1 MSGPLEGIRVVDL
14 TQVVSGPLATML
26 LADQGAEV
34 VKVEPS
40 GIGGDVTRLPSFA
53 KGGIS
58 ALFVNN
64 NRGKRSLAVDLTND
78 EGRQII
84 IDLVA
89 KADVFIQNFR
99 PGAIER
105 LGLGYEELKAVNP
118 ELIYCSISGFGPDG
132 PYSDRPVLDPVIQG
146 LTSMVSR
153 QLNPQIPFPDLVR
166 NLVADKSTA
175 FTSAQAITAA
185 LFSRERTGKGQYLQ
199 IPMLDSCLYFFWV
212 DGMMDLTM
220 MDEDV
225 SPGLRLSQVYSI
237 TNTADGQ
244 LVYFAA
250 HDKHRFGLL
259 RALGRDELCEDER
272 FSSLAAISNP
282 ENFAALGEIVAK
294 EFEKVT
300 NEEIIPK
307 LIEHEVPCGPIL
319 DGEETIEDPQVVHN
333 EVLRV
338 WEHQEAGKIRQPVP
352 AARFSETPAEMRET
366 AALLGQHN
374 DEILEELKRDRETIE
389 RLREEGVIL

>member
-58 ALFVNN
+58 ALYVNN
-64 NRGKRSLAVDLTND
+64 NRGKRSLAVDLTNN
-78 EGRQII
+78 EGRQIV

-132 PYSDRPVLDPVIQG
+132 PYADRPVLDPVIQG

-185 LFSRERTGKGQYLQ
+185 LFSRERTGQGQYLQ

-250 HDKHRFGLL
+250 TDKQRFGLL
-259 RALGRDELCEDER
+259 RALGRGELCEDER
-272 FSSLAAISNP
+272 FSSLVAISNP
-282 ENFAALGEIVAK
+282 ENFSALGEIVAK
-294 EFEKVT
+294 EFEKIT

-319 DGEETIEDPQVVHN
+319 EGEETIEDPQVLHN
-333 EVLRV
+333 EVLRI

-374 DEILEELKRDRETIE
+374 DEILEELNRDKETIE
-389 RLREEGVIL
+389 RLRTEGVIL

>member
-250 HDKHRFGLL
+250 NDKQRFGLL

-319 DGEETIEDPQVVHN
+319 DGEETIEDPQVIHN

>member
-40 GIGGDVTRLPSFA
+40 GIGGDVTRLPSYA

-250 HDKHRFGLL
+250 NDKQRFGLL

-319 DGEETIEDPQVVHN
+319 DGEETIEDPQVIHN

>member
-1 MSGPLEGIRVVDL
+1 MSGPLEGIRVVDF

-250 HDKHRFGLL
+250 NDKQRFGLL

-319 DGEETIEDPQVVHN
+319 DGEETIEDPQVIHN

>member
-250 HDKHRFGLL
+250 NDKQRFGLL

>member
-250 HDKHRFGLL
+250 NDKQRFGLL

-338 WEHQEAGKIRQPVP
+338 WEHEEAGKIRQPVP

>member
-352 AARFSETPAEMRET
+352 AARFSETPAEMQET

>member
-1 MSGPLEGIRVVDL
+1 M
-14 TQVVSGPLATML
+14 
-26 LADQGAEV
+26 
-34 VKVEPS
+34 
-40 GIGGDVTRLPSFA
+40 PSFA

-64 NRGKRSLAVDLTND
+64 NRGKRSLAVDLTKE
-78 EGRQII
+78 EGKQIV
-84 IDLVA
+84 IDLVE

-105 LGLGYEELKAVNP
+105 LGLSYDELKAVNP
-118 ELIYCSISGFGPDG
+118 KLIYCSISGFGPDG

-153 QLNPQIPFPDLVR
+153 QLNPLIPFPDLVR

-175 FTSAQAITAA
+175 LTSAQAITAA
-185 LFSRERTGKGQYLQ
+185 LFSRERTGEGQFLQ

-220 MDEDV
+220 LDDDV
-225 SPGLRLSQVYSI
+225 SPGITLAKVYNI
-237 TNTADGQ
+237 TNTSDGQ
-244 LVYFAA
+244 LIYFAA
-250 HDKHRFGLL
+250 NDKQRFGLL

-300 NEEIIPK
+300 NDEIIPK
-307 LIEHEVPCGPIL
+307 LIEHQVPCGPIL
-319 DGEETIEDPQVVHN
+319 EGEETLEDPQVLHN
-333 EVLRV
+333 EVLRI
-338 WEHQEAGKIRQPVP
+338 WEHPEAGKIRQPVP
-352 AARFSETPAEMRET
+352 AARFSDTPAEMRES

-374 DEILEELKRDRETIE
+374 DEILGELNRDKETID
-389 RLREEGVIL
+389 RLRAEEIIL

>member
-1 MSGPLEGIRVVDL
+1 MSGPLGGIRVVDL

-250 HDKHRFGLL
+250 NDKQRFGLL

-319 DGEETIEDPQVVHN
+319 DGEETIEDPQVIHN

>member
-132 PYSDRPVLDPVIQG
+132 PYADRPVLDPVIQG

-185 LFSRERTGKGQYLQ
+185 LFSRERTGQGQYLQ

-250 HDKHRFGLL
+250 TDKQRFGLL
-259 RALGRDELCEDER
+259 RALGRGELCEDER
-272 FSSLAAISNP
+272 FSSLVAISNP
-282 ENFAALGEIVAK
+282 ENFSALGEIVAK
-294 EFEKVT
+294 EFEKIT

-319 DGEETIEDPQVVHN
+319 EGEETIEDPQVLHN
-333 EVLRV
+333 EVLRI

-374 DEILEELKRDRETIE
+374 DEILEELNRDKETIE
-389 RLREEGVIL
+389 RLRTEGVIL

>member
-1 MSGPLEGIRVVDL
+1 M
-14 TQVVSGPLATML
+14 
-26 LADQGAEV
+26 
-34 VKVEPS
+34 
-40 GIGGDVTRLPSFA
+40 
-53 KGGIS
+53 
-58 ALFVNN
+58 
-64 NRGKRSLAVDLTND
+64 
-78 EGRQII
+78 
-84 IDLVA
+84 
-89 KADVFIQNFR
+89 FIQNFR

-250 HDKHRFGLL
+250 NDKQRFGLL

>member
-250 HDKHRFGLL
+250 NDKQRFGLL

-300 NEEIIPK
+300 NEEILPK

-319 DGEETIEDPQVVHN
+319 DGEETIEDPQVIHN